1 MLKKPSH
8 NSDAIKDV
16 PADNPSGAM
25 DRFTDGLR
33 RVLTIPKRELSKAK
47 TRRYRKPAKA
57 S

>member
-8 NSDAIKDV
+8 NSDAVKDV